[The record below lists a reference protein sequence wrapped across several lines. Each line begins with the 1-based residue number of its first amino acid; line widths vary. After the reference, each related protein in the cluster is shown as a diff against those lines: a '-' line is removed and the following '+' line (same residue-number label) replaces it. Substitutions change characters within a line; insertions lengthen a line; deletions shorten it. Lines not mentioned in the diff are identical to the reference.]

1 MVLRNRLSWPKRGF
15 DGSTLRGMTKWGG
28 GGGGGGGNEIPTPP
42 QNEITLDLSPAA
54 MDSLLKS
61 RNARHD
67 GLLENTL
74 PGGIYES
81 KLSFLNY
88 PLYG

>member
-1 MVLRNRLSWPKRGF
+1 MVLRNWLSWPKRGF

-28 GGGGGGGNEIPTPP
+28 GNEIPTPP
-42 QNEITLDLSPAA
+42 QNEITLDLSPSA

-74 PGGIYES
+74 PGGIYKS
-81 KLSFLNY
+81 RSSPF
-88 PLYG
+88 